1 MSEQVKLER
10 RIYSSW
16 AYTGHEDEKAR
27 INLSIYNEI
36 KDKAKVEYAGSG
48 YAHMKYRVVE
58 NPHSLSNTQLALIA
72 DEGNLC
78 FGFRME
84 GDLIVIHTD

>member
-16 AYTGHEDEKAR
+16 AFTDHEVEKAR

-36 KDKAKVEYAGSG
+36 KDKAKVEYAGGG
-48 YAHMKYRVVE
+48 YAKRKFRVVE
-58 NPHSLSNTQLALIA
+58 NPHSLSTAQLALIA
-72 DEGNLC
+72 DQGNLC
-78 FGFRME
+78 FGFRMD